1 MSLGGYPVDSQVVH
15 RTLFLHNMEGVSD
28 PSMEIESEQE
38 VEWNSPYTT
47 TVARGYSTKLTV
59 SREGG
64 VRPLQQGGGLRPL
77 LLDMS
82 EAN

>member
-1 MSLGGYPVDSQVVH
+1 MRGVSDPPLARRRCLRMSLGGYPVDSQVVH

-47 TVARGYSTKLTV
+47 TVARGYFTSYPYPG
-59 SREGG
+59 RG
-64 VRPLQQGGGLRPL
+64 V
-77 LLDMS
+77 
-82 EAN
+82 